1 MTVGE
6 KVLSV
11 SGRVR
16 VGLVLSCLFISAC
29 LALSGKTTDD
39 EEEKTDT
46 VARGRAQ
53 ETEGRKD
60 SGEEHGTDEGRGDEL
75 AARTRTRLG
84 LCPSDFRLSKAG
96 KACEELVSS

>member
-16 VGLVLSCLFISAC
+16 VGLVLSCLWISAC
-29 LALSGKTTDD
+29 LALFVRTTDG
-39 EEEKTDT
+39 EEEKKDT
-46 VARGRAQ
+46 VARGIDQ
-53 ETEGRKD
+53 ETEGRRVM
-60 SGEEHGTDEGRGDEL
+60 GGVGL
-75 AARTRTRLG
+75 AARTRTRLD
-84 LCPSDFRLSKAG
+84 LSPSDFRLGKAG